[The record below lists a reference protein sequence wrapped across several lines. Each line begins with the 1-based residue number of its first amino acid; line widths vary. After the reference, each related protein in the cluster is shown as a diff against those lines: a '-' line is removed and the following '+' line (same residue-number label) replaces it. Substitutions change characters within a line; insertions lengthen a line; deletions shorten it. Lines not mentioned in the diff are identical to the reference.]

1 MASALAQ
8 TGALQPVYILLDT
21 SGSMRGEPIAAVNVG
36 LASML
41 ASLRARPGVA
51 EQMLLSLLTFDA
63 LVKEILPL
71 QPLSALRLPL
81 LEVPSSGPT
90 FLGAALE
97 AFLVLHRNALT
108 VGRLPAML
116 FIMTDG
122 SPTDLQIYEE
132 AIPKVRSLGLKR
144 ITAFAAGPKAKPEY
158 LQWLTEDVIR
168 LDTLDGP
175 AFARLF
181 EHVAQTL
188 GGASPSFPPPPPDL
202 QVVL

>member
-1 MASALAQ
+1 MA
-8 TGALQPVYILLDT
+8 TLQPVYILLDT

-36 LASML
+36 LSAML

-51 EQMLLSLLTFDA
+51 EQVLLSLLTFDA
-63 LVKEILPL
+63 LVKEIVPL
-71 QPLSALRLPL
+71 QPVSSLRLPL
-81 LEVPSSGPT
+81 LEVPNSGPT

-97 AFLVLHRNALT
+97 AFLTLHQAAA
-108 VGRLPAML
+108 GPERLPAML
-116 FIMTDG
+116 FVMTDG

-132 AIPKVRSLGLKR
+132 AIPKVRKLGLKR
-144 ITAFAAGPKAKPEY
+144 ITCFAAGPKAKPEY

-188 GGASPSFPPPPPDL
+188 GGGGASLSFAPPPPDL

>member
-1 MASALAQ
+1 MTQ
-8 TGALQPVYILLDT
+8 RYQPVYILLDT

-36 LASML
+36 LASMQ
-41 ASLRARPGVA
+41 ASLCARPGLAQRVLLG
-51 EQMLLSLLTFDA
+51 LLSFDA
-63 LVKEILPL
+63 VVREVLPL
-71 QPLSALRLPL
+71 QAVGAVRLPQ

-97 AFLVLHRNALT
+97 SFLSLHRRNADAAH
-108 VGRLPAML
+108 LPAML
-116 FIMTDG
+116 FVMTDG

-132 AIPKVRSLGLKR
+132 AIPRVRSLGLAR

-158 LQWLTEDVIR
+158 LRQLTDDVVA

-181 EHVAQTL
+181 DQVVRLIGADVPE
-188 GGASPSFPPPPPDL
+188 ASPSFAPPPPDL
-202 QVVL
+202 QVVI

>member
-1 MASALAQ
+1 MA
-8 TGALQPVYILLDT
+8 TNTLQPVYILLDT

-41 ASLRARPGVA
+41 SSLRARPGVA
-51 EQMLLSLLTFDA
+51 EQVLLSLLTFDA
-63 LVKEILPL
+63 VVNEIVPL
-71 QPLSALRLPL
+71 QPVSALRLPL

-97 AFLVLHRNALT
+97 AFLVLHQAAAT
-108 VGRLPAML
+108 PERLPAML
-116 FIMTDG
+116 FVMTDG

-132 AIPKVRSLGLKR
+132 AIPKVRGLGLKR
-144 ITAFAAGPKAKPEY
+144 ITGFAAGPKAKPEY

-181 EHVAQTL
+181 EHVVQTL
-188 GGASPSFPPPPPDL
+188 GATGASPAFAPPPPDL